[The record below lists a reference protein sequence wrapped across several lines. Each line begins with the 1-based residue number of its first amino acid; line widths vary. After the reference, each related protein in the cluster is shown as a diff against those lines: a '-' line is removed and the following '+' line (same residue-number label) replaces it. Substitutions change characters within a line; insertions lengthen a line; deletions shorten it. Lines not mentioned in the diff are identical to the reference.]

1 MAAKTTSGS
10 GFDRIFRLFGP
21 SFLLESEG
29 GRCPGGGCP
38 GTEVRPQGT

>member
-21 SFLLESEG
+21 SFLLESEFIPVYTHALRQFG
-29 GRCPGGGCP
+29 PERL
-38 GTEVRPQGT
+38 Q